1 MAEAGIEP
9 SHMVRDTTQSL
20 ATQLADVLDTVQET
34 ARLAGA
40 QSWLWFLTEDT
51 VVAHD
56 ALAKQLQAVEVSPS
70 VAIAGAKQL
79 ADQRRLV
86 DVGLTVAHSGEV
98 LSMIEPGE
106 LDQGQYDHR
115 TDVCQD
121 RKSTRLN
128 SSHVAI
134 SYAVFCLKKKTPD
147 STT

>member
-20 ATQLADVLDTVQET
+20 ATHLADVLDTVQET
-34 ARLAGA
+34 ARLAAA

-79 ADQRRLV
+79 ADQRHLV

-98 LSMIEPGE
+98 LSMI
-106 LDQGQYDHR
+106 
-115 TDVCQD
+115 D

-134 SYAVFCLKKKTPD
+134 SFAVFVFKKIIITYI
-147 STT
+147 S